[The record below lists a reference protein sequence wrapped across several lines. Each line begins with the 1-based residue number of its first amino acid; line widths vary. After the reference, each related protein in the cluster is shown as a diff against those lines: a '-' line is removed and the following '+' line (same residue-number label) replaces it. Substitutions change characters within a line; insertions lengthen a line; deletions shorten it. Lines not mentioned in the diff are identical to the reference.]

1 MTNNQKINVMLKSK
15 INVSA
20 ISAYPPSA
28 KRRSR
33 PRPGLGHLGA
43 AAPSPEPPLWE
54 EPPTPWEVAAPP
66 DDTLTEMEGLARNP
80 NATGA
85 YAGSF

>member
-1 MTNNQKINVMLKSK
+1 MDKAEKITSQALFSH
-15 INVSA
+15 SPA
-20 ISAYPPSA
+20 EQLSQS
-28 KRRSR
+28 
-33 PRPGLGHLGA
+33 PRQHA
-43 AAPSPEPPLWE
+43 Q
-54 EPPTPWEVAAPP
+54 PWLQALVGEVLPQREAAAPP

>member
-1 MTNNQKINVMLKSK
+1 MNNALNHAPLTRTIPV
-15 INVSA
+15 
-20 ISAYPPSA
+20 PSEPV
-28 KRRSR
+28 SR
-33 PRPGLGHLGA
+33 PRAGGRARQLA
-43 AAPSPEPPLWE
+43 ALRAAEPPRWA
-54 EPPTPWEVAAPP
+54 TPAPPP

>member
-1 MTNNQKINVMLKSK
+1 MIKVSNELAGASAFLTTEAWNPYLHAAQRVRQQPVFLNN
-15 INVSA
+15 A
-20 ISAYPPSA
+20 E
-28 KRRSR
+28 
-33 PRPGLGHLGA
+33 
-43 AAPSPEPPLWE
+43 PEPVLADALAQWQPNAPL
-54 EPPTPWEVAAPP
+54 

>member
-1 MTNNQKINVMLKSK
+1 MNKVPNNHPEI
-15 INVSA
+15 
-20 ISAYPPSA
+20 AYSLVLA
-28 KRRSR
+28 ERRLR
-33 PRPGLGHLGA
+33 PQHGVRVRQRQAFFREQLPHWEA
-43 AAPSPEPPLWE
+43 ADPL
-54 EPPTPWEVAAPP
+54 

>member
-1 MTNNQKINVMLKSK
+1 MDKATRNFSLTSPFRSPVEHFFQSHADVRASK
-15 INVSA
+15 RQA
-20 ISAYPPSA
+20 LLHEELPQ
-28 KRRSR
+28 
-33 PRPGLGHLGA
+33 
-43 AAPSPEPPLWE
+43 WE
-54 EPPTPWEVAAPP
+54 AVAPP

>member
-1 MTNNQKINVMLKSK
+1 MVKVKNNLAV
-15 INVSA
+15 
-20 ISAYPPSA
+20 PSA
-28 KRRSR
+28 FLTSEARTSR
-33 PRPGLGHLGA
+33 LMADQPVRQQPVFLSSELESGLGNEL
-43 AAPSPEPPLWE
+43 PPWQPNVPL
-54 EPPTPWEVAAPP
+54 

>member
-1 MTNNQKINVMLKSK
+1 MNEALNNVLAM
-15 INVSA
+15 
-20 ISAYPPSA
+20 PSSLLPVDRYA
-28 KRRSR
+28 RPQNGVRVRRR
-33 PRPGLGHLGA
+33 QALLREELPYLA
-43 AAPSPEPPLWE
+43 AADPL
-54 EPPTPWEVAAPP
+54 